1 MKPPELVGKKNE
13 TDGTRLRR
21 GRQFHF
27 FPDQLWRFH
36 NFMPLKIMKPSA
48 CLIFDAKITRKN
60 AASFT
65 QFHVKLATKKK
76 KKVSL

>member
-1 MKPPELVGKKNE
+1 MKPPKSVGKKNE
-13 TDGTRLRR
+13 TEGTRLRR

-48 CLIFDAKITRKN
+48 SLIFDAKIITKI
-60 AASFT
+60 AASFI
-65 QFHVKLATKKK
+65 QFSRETVPQ
-76 KKVSL
+76 